1 MKYEHDAMETAEL
14 QQLSDTQPPKLER
27 EDASADT
34 PPRLDRLGGYVMEAS
49 IEQRKA
55 EYEQLRS
62 QLGEGRLGGTA
73 IDIMRQNAEF
83 RLEQAKAELEA
94 KRAEARGEEAPL
106 HTPEYYMQKKQALQ
120 DEMHE
125 RQLEWTARRFD
136 VNYGTPTTE
145 QGWKDEAA
153 QTLLRWGENTPYY
166 HYCLEQA
173 AKAKVEGR

>member
-1 MKYEHDAMETAEL
+1 
-14 QQLSDTQPPKLER
+14 
-27 EDASADT
+27 
-34 PPRLDRLGGYVMEAS
+34 
-49 IEQRKA
+49 
-55 EYEQLRS
+55 
-62 QLGEGRLGGTA
+62 
-73 IDIMRQNAEF
+73 
-83 RLEQAKAELEA
+83 
-94 KRAEARGEEAPL
+94 
-106 HTPEYYMQKKQALQ
+106 MQKKQALQ

-153 QTLLRWGENTPYY
+153 RTLLRWGENTPYY

>member
-27 EDASADT
+27 EDVSGET
-34 PPRLDRLGGYVMEAS
+34 PPRLD
-49 IEQRKA
+49 
-55 EYEQLRS
+55 
-62 QLGEGRLGGTA
+62 RLGGTA

-153 QTLLRWGENTPYY
+153 RTLLRWGENTPYY

>member
-14 QQLSDTQPPKLER
+14 QQLSDSQPPKLER
-27 EDASADT
+27 EDVSGDT
-34 PPRLDRLGGYVMEAS
+34 PPRLD
-49 IEQRKA
+49 
-55 EYEQLRS
+55 
-62 QLGEGRLGGTA
+62 RLGGTA

-83 RLEQAKAELEA
+83 RLEQAQAELEA
-94 KRAEARGEEAPL
+94 KRAEARREEAPL